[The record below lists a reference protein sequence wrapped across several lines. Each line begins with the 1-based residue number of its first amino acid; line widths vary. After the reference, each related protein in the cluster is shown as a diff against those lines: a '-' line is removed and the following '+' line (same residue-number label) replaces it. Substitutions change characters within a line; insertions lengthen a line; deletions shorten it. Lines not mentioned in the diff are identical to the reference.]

1 MYANVIELSIVVKK
15 GDREFTIAWAGIGC
29 ELEDQYDVFE
39 ILDSY
44 EKIGNFSISYESEDR
59 DVKKALDNFLSE
71 RLSEI
76 DFEIEHEND
85 KIEDDDR
92 PNY

>member
-1 MYANVIELSIVVKK
+1 M
-15 GDREFTIAWAGIGC
+15 
-29 ELEDQYDVFE
+29 
-39 ILDSY
+39 
-44 EKIGNFSISYESEDR
+44 
-59 DVKKALDNFLSE
+59 KKALDNFLSE

-92 PNY
+92 QNY